1 MRAVKISKKN
11 FFNYYIL
18 LGDVLGKLAK
28 AKRYLFLYKPQIF
41 KGHIVVNWQGSPAK
55 SAPCEILC
63 EETKAT
69 TILYV
74 FLGFSAGDVKVY
86 TDDKGIERYAI
97 STEPAKKMENIGEP
111 QLEASQ
117 KPRETEPEPEAS
129 QNTFLFLTQEQA
141 EVLLGG
147 PENLMRA
154 IVRGDVKIVTDDK
167 GIERYSQKMKNK

>member
-11 FFNYYIL
+11 FFHYYIL

-117 KPRETEPEPEAS
+117 KPREDSYAASEPEEEEAEPEAYS
-129 QNTFLFLTQEQA
+129 ILGVRKDGEQ
-141 EVLLGG
+141 
-147 PENLMRA
+147 
-154 IVRGDVKIVTDDK
+154 
-167 GIERYSQKMKNK
+167 